1 MKTNK
6 IKKRIAIYTVGI
18 VALLLVCWDLAT
30 TEQAAVDKSTFK
42 LESEFDAITA
52 PTTPVK
58 VAVVPSDYSG
68 LADPVSRTTNP
79 TYEQIEAMVRKAVEL
94 QGGFDGVIDEGDTVM
109 IKVNL
114 VGGDSPSGQGE
125 NTDVRVVKALI
136 KTIYDF
142 QNDIKIIVA
151 EGTARKNDD
160 FNVSG
165 SVWHNSGY
173 VPLLTDADLSAI
185 NLSFLN
191 LNQSVDDLFEQDLGE
206 NGTASTHNFTYH
218 VHKKEVE
225 ADVYISVPVLKIHT
239 PGITCVL
246 KNQIGTAPACY
257 YGYNKSTGRE
267 KDGSSTPTKLHPS
280 IDRQD
285 WSEEEIVDLSNIAG
299 IDFVVV
305 DAIMCLQKGKTYTGD
320 NQLRMNTIIAGY
332 DPVAVDN
339 VCTRLFG
346 INPDNIVHIFLA
358 EKVGMG
364 TNNPEHIEVVGA
376 SIASTMK
383 KAIKSSR
390 FVGSNR
396 TWILSPAFEGTTIT
410 EEYIT
415 NEKDY
420 IPQALKDGWSEP
432 VFFFDDQNNLHAY
445 YDGKS
450 GIVTYAFTKFY
461 SPADTEAELW
471 LGRQEPMYVYINGEL
486 VYSKENNEDFF
497 GRKEATI
504 SVNEGENTLL
514 VKTLNNIS
522 NAYTFTLDI
531 CEVEPNSLYD
541 GNRLP
546 GLIFYTDTFTSVPTV
561 SGPEIY
567 AENQIQ
573 LENYPNPVTNYT
585 TFKFSLPKSAITK
598 INIYDLNGKLIKNL
612 TTEYFI
618 AGTHEIGWQTENLKS
633 GYYICTLD
641 AGKYSKSIKILL
653 E

>member
-1 MKTNK
+1 MKS
-6 IKKRIAIYTVGI
+6 KKLKKNIAIYTVGI

-68 LADPVSRTTNP
+68 LTDPVSRTTNP

-94 QGGFDGVIDEGDTVM
+94 QGGFDGVIDKGDTVM

-114 VGGDSPSGQGE
+114 VGGNSPSGQGE

-151 EGTARKNDD
+151 EGTARNNDD

-191 LNQSVDDLFEQDLGE
+191 LNQSISDLVEQDLGE

-225 ADVYISVPVLKIHT
+225 ADVYISVPVLKIHN
-239 PGITCVL
+239 PGITNAL
-246 KNQIGTAPACY
+246 KNQIGTAPGCY
-257 YGYNKSTGRE
+257 YGYNKGSGRE
-267 KDGSSTPTKLHPS
+267 KDGSSTPSKIHPS
-280 IDRQD
+280 FDRQD

-305 DAIMCLQKGKTYTGD
+305 DAIMCLEHKKSYYGD
-320 NQLRMNTIIAGY
+320 NQLRMNTIVAGY
-332 DPVAVDN
+332 DPVAVDH
-339 VCTRLFG
+339 VCARLFG

-364 TNNPEHIEVVGA
+364 TNNAEHIEVVGA
-376 SIASTMK
+376 SIESTMK
-383 KAIKSSR
+383 KAIKTSR
-390 FVGSNR
+390 FVGGNR
-396 TWILSPAFEGTTIT
+396 TWILSPAFVGTTIT
-410 EEYIT
+410 EEFIT
-415 NEKDY
+415 NEKDF

-432 VFFFDDQNNLHAY
+432 VFFFDDQIDLHSY
-445 YDGKS
+445 YNGKS

-471 LGRQEPMYVYINGEL
+471 LGRQEAMYVYINGEK
-486 VYSKENNEDFF
+486 VYSETSNEDFT
-497 GRKEATI
+497 GREEAKI
-504 SVNEGENTLL
+504 NLKKGENTLL

-522 NAYTFTLDI
+522 NAYTFSLDI
-531 CEVEPNSLYD
+531 CEVELNTSYD

-546 GLIFYTDTFTSVPTV
+546 GLKFYTDTFTVPTV
-561 SGPEIY
+561 SVPEIY
-567 AENQIQ
+567 SDNQIQ
-573 LENYPNPVTNYT
+573 LENYPNPVTNFT
-585 TFKFSLPKSAITK
+585 TFTFSLPKSSVAK
-598 INIYDLNGKLIKNL
+598 IDIYDLNGKIIKNL
-612 TTEYFI
+612 ATEYFI

-633 GYYICTLD
+633 GYYICTLN
-641 AGKYSKSIKILL
+641 AGKYSKSIKILV